1 MEEEIKWLVIMG
13 SSIHGQKFVEE
24 FGGYWPEYNLYT
36 EEYIPGETLH
46 QYLERNRSEIEEN
59 LAPDRWQMRW
69 LHFIWSGA
77 AAYINFWWRSDK
89 KVRIGDPSPKNLII
103 PEHDYASGTR
113 LISISNRKN
122 TTGIANLLFSIYGE
136 FIEDTE
142 NHYPGLKR
150 MADWELIFSVILQVA
165 KVKYGIPIIA
175 QFKEELNKDKIKLR
189 KAKEFGLTIDR
200 INDFVDEVNNDGVLT
215 KRMVFA
221 ALRYERWLDL
231 NQNATLQARTT
242 ILQELYQD
250 YNLGDLL
257 LEYPETRVRFFLM
270 TCLKDSR
277 QELKDLL
284 WELLRDLRARK
295 VTEDDL
301 QNRLHHIHEN
311 LKVNDEEQHFLTH
324 LVFKHLAAADFI
336 ELVTMDEGE
345 RGRID
350 LVMLCEDNEGN
361 GYRIR
366 PPFHP
371 KEIARFHSLLIKSNL
386 EPVFQGN
393 HEFLLIFDMKDRLV
407 GGVYWKESEKTNIV
421 HFEWIVIRSKY
432 RNKHLSNRLMD
443 ELMSRLRNKG
453 VQYVIVGFFQEEFFY
468 KHDFKIDKNFGGLV
482 KDIQQDVQV
491 NSLV

>member
-1 MEEEIKWLVIMG
+1 
-13 SSIHGQKFVEE
+13 
-24 FGGYWPEYNLYT
+24 
-36 EEYIPGETLH
+36 
-46 QYLERNRSEIEEN
+46 
-59 LAPDRWQMRW
+59 
-69 LHFIWSGA
+69 
-77 AAYINFWWRSDK
+77 
-89 KVRIGDPSPKNLII
+89 
-103 PEHDYASGTR
+103 
-113 LISISNRKN
+113 
-122 TTGIANLLFSIYGE
+122 
-136 FIEDTE
+136 
-142 NHYPGLKR
+142 
-150 MADWELIFSVILQVA
+150 
-165 KVKYGIPIIA
+165 
-175 QFKEELNKDKIKLR
+175 
-189 KAKEFGLTIDR
+189 
-200 INDFVDEVNNDGVLT
+200 
-215 KRMVFA
+215 
-221 ALRYERWLDL
+221 
-231 NQNATLQARTT
+231 
-242 ILQELYQD
+242 
-250 YNLGDLL
+250 
-257 LEYPETRVRFFLM
+257 M

-301 QNRLHHIHEN
+301 QNKLHHIHEN

-421 HFEWIVIRSKY
+421 NFEWIVIRSKY

-468 KHDFKIDKNFGGLV
+468 KHGFKIDKNFGGLV
-482 KDIQQDVQV
+482 KDIQLGVQETSPV
-491 NSLV
+491 

>member
-1 MEEEIKWLVIMG
+1 
-13 SSIHGQKFVEE
+13 
-24 FGGYWPEYNLYT
+24 
-36 EEYIPGETLH
+36 
-46 QYLERNRSEIEEN
+46 
-59 LAPDRWQMRW
+59 
-69 LHFIWSGA
+69 
-77 AAYINFWWRSDK
+77 
-89 KVRIGDPSPKNLII
+89 
-103 PEHDYASGTR
+103 
-113 LISISNRKN
+113 
-122 TTGIANLLFSIYGE
+122 
-136 FIEDTE
+136 
-142 NHYPGLKR
+142 
-150 MADWELIFSVILQVA
+150 
-165 KVKYGIPIIA
+165 
-175 QFKEELNKDKIKLR
+175 
-189 KAKEFGLTIDR
+189 
-200 INDFVDEVNNDGVLT
+200 
-215 KRMVFA
+215 MVFA

-284 WELLRDLRARK
+284 WELLRDLRTRK